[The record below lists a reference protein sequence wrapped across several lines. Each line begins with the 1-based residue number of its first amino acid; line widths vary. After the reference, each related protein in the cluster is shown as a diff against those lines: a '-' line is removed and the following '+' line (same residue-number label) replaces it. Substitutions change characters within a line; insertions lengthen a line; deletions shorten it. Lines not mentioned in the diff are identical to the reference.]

1 MQYRTL
7 GKTDLKVSILGF
19 GGATFG
25 DVYGTLDP
33 AEGERAVHAAIDQG
47 INYFDVAP
55 YYGLT
60 LAEERLGQCLEG
72 RRDKV
77 ILSSKC
83 CRYGLDDFDFSAKRV
98 EQSIDES
105 LKRLRASYLDLYII
119 HDVEFGDRRQVIE
132 EAVPAARRVQQSGKA
147 RYVGISGLPP
157 RFLRSVAAEAPVD
170 AILSYCHYNLLVDD
184 LDTVLRPFAQE
195 QGIGLINAS
204 PLHMG
209 ILSDGG
215 PQPWHPAPPEVKEVG
230 RKIGELCMK
239 HRISPS
245 LAALG
250 FCLAYPHVATTL
262 VGISNRHQL
271 EQNLRALTLE
281 ADPGLMK
288 MIGTLVMPVKNRTW
302 PSGRPEN
309 QE

>member
-19 GGATFG
+19 GGATLG

-33 AEGERAVHAAIDQG
+33 AEGERAVHAAINQG

-77 ILSSKC
+77 VLSSKC

-105 LKRLRASYLDLYII
+105 LKRLRTSYLDLYII

-184 LDTVLRPFAQE
+184 LDTVLRPFAAE

-215 PQPWHPAPPEVKEVG
+215 PQPWHPAPPEVKEAG
-230 RKIGELCMK
+230 RKIAELCK
-239 HRISPS
+239 KRRISPS
-245 LAALG
+245 MIALG
-250 FCLAYPHVATTL
+250 FCLANPHLATTL
-262 VGISNRHQL
+262 VGISSRHQL
-271 EQNLRALTLE
+271 EQNLRALTLQP
-281 ADPGLMK
+281 DPGLMK
-288 MIGTLVMPVKNRTW
+288 MIQTLVMPVKNKTW
-302 PSGRPEN
+302 LSGQPEN

>member
-19 GGATFG
+19 GGATLG

-105 LKRLRASYLDLYII
+105 LKRLRTDYLDLYII

-184 LDTVLRPFAQE
+184 LDAVLRPFAQE

-215 PQPWHPAPPEVKEVG
+215 PQPWHPAPPEVKEAG
-230 RKIGELCMK
+230 RKIGALCVK
-239 HRISPS
+239 KRISPS

-250 FCLAYPHVATTL
+250 FCLAYPHVTTTL

-271 EQNLRALTLE
+271 EQNLRALTLQ
-281 ADPGLMK
+281 ADSGLMK
-288 MIGTLVMPVKNRTW
+288 MIGTLVAPVKNRTW

>member
-19 GGATFG
+19 GGATLG

-33 AEGERAVHAAIDQG
+33 SEGERAVHAAIDQG

-105 LKRLRASYLDLYII
+105 LKRLRTSYLDLYII
-119 HDVEFGDRRQVIE
+119 HDIEFGDRRQVIE

-157 RFLRSVAAEAPVD
+157 AFLRSVAAEAPVD

-230 RKIGELCMK
+230 RKIGELCK
-239 HRISPS
+239 KRRISPAS
-245 LAALG
+245 AGLA
-250 FCLAYPHVATTL
+250 FCLAYPQVAATL

-281 ADPGLMK
+281 MDPGLMK
-288 MIGTLVMPVKNRTW
+288 LIRTLVMPVKNRTW

-309 QE
+309 QD